1 MRSTQLPDD
10 ETLIESLAT
19 AARSADLDLGEISL
33 PQRRNVL
40 AGDHRLS
47 VLDWGNEAAE
57 STIVFLHGAGL
68 TARTWDLSCLVLRH
82 QHRCLAV
89 DLRGHGDS
97 EWSPHGDYAPAS
109 MAEDIAALIAD
120 LGTEPILV
128 GHSLGGLT
136 ATHCATTAPESV
148 RALVLVDIGPSSF
161 ARGAAA
167 TLAGSGAATNEA
179 AALFPPEPQA
189 FETFETFVDHAL
201 RLNPRRNRAQLS
213 VSLSH
218 NARALP
224 DGRWTWKYDQRHFGR
239 HAVRSDPRRAESDPE
254 RRRGGCP
261 RRPRPQR

>member
-1 MRSTQLPDD
+1 
-10 ETLIESLAT
+10 
-19 AARSADLDLGEISL
+19 
-33 PQRRNVL
+33 
-40 AGDHRLS
+40 
-47 VLDWGNEAAE
+47 
-57 STIVFLHGAGL
+57 
-68 TARTWDLSCLVLRH
+68 
-82 QHRCLAV
+82 
-89 DLRGHGDS
+89 
-97 EWSPHGDYAPAS
+97 

-167 TLAGSGAATNEA
+167 TLAASGAAANEA

-239 HAVRSDPRRAESDPE
+239 HAVRSDPGAFDPTWEALESFHRPVLVIRGEQSRILNAEGAAALAARVPNGDWVEIPDAGHTVHGDNPKAFISALEKFIDKV
-254 RRRGGCP
+254 
-261 RRPRPQR
+261 Q